1 MKKDWNWVN
10 SVILFNLSK
19 IIINNKLNTNKQLL
33 FEEIKTEI
41 LFGKIW

>member
-19 IIINNKLNTNKQLL
+19 IIISYKLNTNNHLL
-33 FEEIKTEI
+33 FEEIKIEI

>member
-19 IIINNKLNTNKQLL
+19 IVISDKLNTNNQLL

-41 LFGKIW
+41 LFGIIW